1 VTGHFSRLA
10 DEVLQRSPWAQTGRC
25 PRASWAGFA
34 ELLGLASVAPGGGS
48 LFLVCIPFL
57 VQSFIRLNRGR
68 RFIPLLIAVISL
80 INQGLTPGDAAVIPT
95 ALTNRRYA
103 EGIKPGCKNGSC
115 RKLELMRVIKLFNIL
130 AITLFL
136 GLSAADCLA
145 QTTPSGDVVM
155 VLPFENTSNRPE
167 YNWVGESFAD
177 SLAEL
182 LNKPG
187 LLVVSSDER
196 ELAYQRLRLPET
208 VIPSRATAIKLAR
221 ESKATM
227 VVIGSY
233 SITPV
238 QDESKP
244 DKGKD
249 DKEKSPTEA
258 LVQMTARVI
267 KVNEGRMLG
276 EVLYGGWATQQFD
289 FGGPLTTLQT
299 IHGRLAY
306 QILYQRDK
314 ALPYSQNQLVDEA
327 TKVPQRA
334 FEAYVKAVL
343 LSERDS
349 RRINYLKNALR
360 YYADALGGAIYPQ
373 AAFELGRFYM
383 LDGKWKDATEYFI
396 KVQKKDP
403 HYVEAAFYAALG
415 YAKVGDFGHAL
426 AAIVPLSSD
435 VPLIG
440 IYNNAGAIA
449 VQASREEKKDGE
461 RARLLEQGTSFLTRA
476 AESSPDDPLVH
487 FNYALALFLAGKYAE
502 AADQLKPVITADP
515 RDGQAYFLYAKSLE
529 KTGKTETANAADD
542 QARRFLQTYAKWQT
556 EWQKSQS
563 VNGVSLRM
571 RDVLNRDDVANLRRE
586 TEIRENAGT
595 GKEDLLAKARDLYQ
609 AGRDDEALPELHR
622 VVMLEPTNAEAYL
635 LSGRINQRRG
645 DQEAAIAALKT
656 AIFWDPKLIDAHI
669 LLGRIFLER
678 GDRGEATKFAASA
691 MIIDSNNQEA
701 IALQRQVTMGKN

>member
-1 VTGHFSRLA
+1 MKLMRT
-10 DEVLQRSPWAQTGRC
+10 T
-25 PRASWAGFA
+25 
-34 ELLGLASVAPGGGS
+34 
-48 LFLVCIPFL
+48 
-57 VQSFIRLNRGR
+57 FIRL
-68 RFIPLLIAVISL
+68 
-80 INQGLTPGDAAVIPT
+80 
-95 ALTNRRYA
+95 
-103 EGIKPGCKNGSC
+103 
-115 RKLELMRVIKLFNIL
+115 FNVP
-130 AITLFL
+130 AIGLFL
-136 GLSAADCLA
+136 MLSGANCFG
-145 QTTPSGDVVM
+145 QTPSAGDVVM

-221 ESKATM
+221 EARATM

-238 QDESKP
+238 PDESKP
-244 DKGKD
+244 DNSKD
-249 DKEKSPTEA
+249 EKEKASTEA
-258 LVQMTARVI
+258 LVQVTARVI
-267 KVNEGRMLG
+267 KVNEGRTLG
-276 EVLYGGWATQQFD
+276 EVLDGGWATRQFD
-289 FGGPLTTLQT
+289 FGGPLTTLQN

-306 QILYQRDK
+306 QILYQREK
-314 ALPYSQNQLVDEA
+314 AFAFSQNQLVQEA

-334 FEAYVKAVL
+334 FEAYVKGVL

-349 RRINYLKNALR
+349 KRANYLKNALR
-360 YYADALGGAIYPQ
+360 FYSEANGGAVYTQ

-383 LDGKWKDATEYFI
+383 IDGKWKDATEYFI
-396 KVQKKDP
+396 KLQKKDP
-403 HYVEAAFYAALG
+403 HYAEAAFYAALG
-415 YAKVGDFGHAL
+415 YAKMGDLGHAL

-449 VQASREEKKDGE
+449 VQASREEKKEDE
-461 RARLLEQGTSFLTRA
+461 RGRLLAQGTSFLTRA

-487 FNYALALFLAGKYAE
+487 FNYALALFLSGKYAE

-542 QARRFLQTYAKWQT
+542 QARRYLQSYAKWQT
-556 EWQKSQS
+556 EWQKSQT
-563 VNGVSLRM
+563 VNSVSLRM
-571 RDVLNRDDVANLRRE
+571 RDVLSRDDVSDLLRKK
-586 TEIRENAGT
+586 EIEARNPGSGT
-595 GKEDLLAKARDLYQ
+595 EDLLAKARDLYQ

-678 GDRGEATKFAASA
+678 GDRGEATKFATSA
-691 MIIDSNNQEA
+691 MTIDSNNQEA